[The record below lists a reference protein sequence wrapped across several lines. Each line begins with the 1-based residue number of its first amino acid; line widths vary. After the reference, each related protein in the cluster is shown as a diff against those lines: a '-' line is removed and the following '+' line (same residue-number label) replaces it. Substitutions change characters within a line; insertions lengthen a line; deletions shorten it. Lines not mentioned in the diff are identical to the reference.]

1 MDNKQILDMGI
12 DVLKSI
18 DAKNIENVDI
28 DRTEYEDG
36 SATIS
41 ISVTAPAKIR
51 E

>member
-12 DVLKSI
+12 DVLKTVSGK
-18 DAKNIENVDI
+18 DIESVDI

-41 ISVTAPAKIR
+41 VSVTVPAKIK